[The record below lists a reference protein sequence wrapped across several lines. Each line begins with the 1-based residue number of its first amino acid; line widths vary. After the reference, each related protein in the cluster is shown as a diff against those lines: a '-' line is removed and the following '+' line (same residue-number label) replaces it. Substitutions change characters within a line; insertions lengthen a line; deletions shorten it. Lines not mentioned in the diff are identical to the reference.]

1 MQRQLIMSQNQVNQG
16 YRNNPKLK
24 PPGVDL
30 QYTKEQLEE
39 YIKCAKDPVYFCSKY
54 VKVKTLDKGVMPFE
68 LYDYQQQFVKAIH
81 ENRFTIS
88 KWPRQSGKST
98 SVIGYIT
105 HYVTFNQ
112 SVSCAILANK
122 LKTAKDE
129 LFAKL
134 QLAYENL
141 PHFLQQG
148 VVEWNKTS
156 FKLENGS
163 RVVCDA
169 TSSSAIRGGSYNLL
183 LLDEYAFLPSHIAE
197 EFYSSTYP
205 TISAG
210 LTTKLIIVSTPNG
223 MNHFHKLWVDA
234 NRPDGHKLK
243 NKFVPIDV
251 SWRQVPITP
260 GGPKRDDVWA
270 AEQIAN
276 TSEEQFQQEYGCSFL
291 GSSNTLVSSTKL
303 NVLAPEEFISENV
316 EGLRIFEQPQKDK
329 MYFLQADVSRG
340 QGADYSAFTIIDG
353 ANTPYKVVAS
363 YRNNTI
369 SPFNFPTT
377 ILNAAKQY
385 NNAFVLIETNDLG
398 GQVSNIL
405 HSELEYENVLMTKIL
420 GRKGQILSQGF
431 GGVGRNEMGLRTT
444 AQTKKIGC
452 AILKRLVEEDKIL
465 LNDDRI
471 ITELMSF
478 VSRSNT
484 YKAEEGQTDD
494 LVMTLVFFAWLTRQ
508 DYYADLIEQSKFNY
522 EDAQKPEDDNILF
535 IPQQKNDD
543 DDGEFVQGGAIWYPS

>member
-1 MQRQLIMSQNQVNQG
+1 MMNQNKNNQG

-24 PPGVDL
+24 PPGVEL
-30 QYTKEQLEE
+30 QYSKEELDE
-39 YIKCAKDPVYFCSKY
+39 YIKCANDPVYFCSKY
-54 VKVKTLDKGVMPFE
+54 VKVKTLDKGVMPFK
-68 LYDYQQQFVKAIH
+68 LYDYQETFVRKIH
-81 ENRFTIS
+81 ENRFVIS

-98 SVIGYIT
+98 SVIGYIC

-112 SVSCAILANK
+112 SVNVAILANK

-141 PHFLQQG
+141 PQFLQQG

-210 LTTKLIIVSTPNG
+210 TTTKLIIVSTPNG

-234 NRPDGHKLK
+234 NRPEGHKLK
-243 NKFVPIDV
+243 NKFVPVEV
-251 SWRQVPITP
+251 SWRNVPITP
-260 GGPKRDDVWA
+260 GGPKRNDEWA

-276 TSEEQFQQEYGCSFL
+276 TSPEQFEQEYGCSFL
-291 GSSNTLVSSTKL
+291 GSSNTLISSTKL
-303 NVLAPEEFISENV
+303 NILAPEEPISENSDGYRV
-316 EGLRIFEQPQKDK
+316 YETPQKDK
-329 MYFLQADVSRG
+329 TYFLQADVSRG
-340 QGADYSAFTIIDG
+340 QGSDYSAFSIIE
-353 ANTPYKVVAS
+353 ANTTPYKVVAT

-369 SPFNFPTT
+369 SPFNFPTV
-377 ILNAAKQY
+377 ILNAAKSY
-385 NNAFVLIETNDLG
+385 NSAYVLIETNDLG

-405 HSELEYENVLMTKIL
+405 HSDLEYENVLMTKVL

-431 GGVGRNEMGLRTT
+431 GGIGKNEMGIRTT

-452 AILKRLVEEDKIL
+452 AILKRLIEEDKII
-465 LNDDRI
+465 LNDERI
-471 ITELMSF
+471 IAELMAF

-494 LVMTLVFFAWLTRQ
+494 LVMSLVFFAWLTRQ
-508 DYYADLIEQSKFNY
+508 DYFADLLEQAKFNY
-522 EDAQKPEDDNILF
+522 EEAMKPEDDNVLF
-535 IPQQKNDD
+535 VPNQKNDD
-543 DDGEFVQGGAIWYPS
+543 DGDEFVQGGVVWYPT

>member
-1 MQRQLIMSQNQVNQG
+1 MMNQNKNNQG
-16 YRNNPKLK
+16 YRNNSKLK
-24 PPGVDL
+24 PPGVEL
-30 QYTKEQLEE
+30 QYSKEELDE

-54 VKVKTLDKGVMPFE
+54 VKVKTLDKGVMPFK
-68 LYDYQQQFVKAIH
+68 LYDYQETFVRKIH
-81 ENRFTIS
+81 ENRFVIS

-98 SVIGYIT
+98 SVIGYIC

-112 SVSCAILANK
+112 SVNVAILANK

-141 PHFLQQG
+141 PQFLQQG

-210 LTTKLIIVSTPNG
+210 TTTKLIIVSTPNG

-234 NRPDGHKLK
+234 NRPSGHKLK
-243 NKFVPIDV
+243 NKFVPVEV
-251 SWRQVPITP
+251 SWRDVPITP
-260 GGPKRDDVWA
+260 GGPKRNDEWA

-276 TSEEQFQQEYGCSFL
+276 TSPEQFEQEYGCSFL
-291 GSSNTLVSSTKL
+291 GSSNTLISSTKL
-303 NVLAPEEFISENV
+303 NVLAPEEPISENSDGYRV
-316 EGLRIFEQPQKDK
+316 YETPQKDK
-329 MYFLQADVSRG
+329 TYFLLADVSRG
-340 QGADYSAFTIIDG
+340 QGSDYSAFTVIESNS
-353 ANTPYKVVAS
+353 APYKVVAS

-369 SPFNFPTT
+369 SPFNFPTV
-377 ILNAAKQY
+377 IMNAAKAY
-385 NNAFVLIETNDLG
+385 NNAYVLIETNDLG

-405 HSELEYENVLMTKIL
+405 HSDLEYENVLMTKVL

-431 GGVGRNEMGLRTT
+431 GGIGKNEMGIRTT

-452 AILKRLVEEDKIL
+452 AILKRLIEEDKII

-471 ITELMSF
+471 IAELMAF

-494 LVMTLVFFAWLTRQ
+494 LVMSLVFFAWLTRQ
-508 DYYADLIEQSKFNY
+508 DYFADLLEQAKFNY
-522 EDAQKPEDDNILF
+522 EEAMKPEDDNILF
-535 IPQQKNDD
+535 VPNQKNDD
-543 DDGEFVQGGAIWYPS
+543 DGDEFVQGGVVWYPT

>member
-1 MQRQLIMSQNQVNQG
+1 MSLNNKNQG

-24 PPGVDL
+24 PPGVDI
-30 QYTKEQLEE
+30 QYTKEELDE
-39 YIKCAKDPVYFCSKY
+39 YIRCAKDPVYFCSKY
-54 VKVKTLDKGVMPFE
+54 VKVKTLDKGIMPFK
-68 LYDYQQQFVKAIH
+68 LYDYQEKFVKTIH
-81 ENRFTIS
+81 DNRFVIS

-148 VVEWNKTS
+148 VIEWNKTS

-169 TSSSAIRGGSYNLL
+169 TSSSAIRGGSFNLL

-210 LTTKLIIVSTPNG
+210 TTTKLIIVSTPNG

-234 NRPDGHKLK
+234 NRPSGHKLK
-243 NKFVPIDV
+243 NKFIPVDV
-251 SWRQVPITP
+251 SWRDVPITP
-260 GGPKRDDVWA
+260 GGPKRNDVWA
-270 AEQIAN
+270 EEQIAN
-276 TSEEQFQQEYGCSFL
+276 TSPEQFEQEYGCSFL
-291 GSSNTLVSSTKL
+291 GSSNTLISSTKL
-303 NVLAPEEFISENV
+303 NVLAPEEFLSENS
-316 EGLRIFEQPQKDK
+316 EGLRIFEEPKKEDI
-329 MYFLQADVSRG
+329 YFLLADVSRG
-340 QGADYSAFTIIDG
+340 QGMDYSAFVIIEG
-353 ANTPYKVVAS
+353 SKTPYKVVAT
-363 YRNNTI
+363 YKNNTI
-369 SPFNFPTT
+369 SPFNFPSVIKTS
-377 ILNAAKQY
+377 AEKY
-385 NNAFVLIETNDLG
+385 NNAYVLIETNDLG
-398 GQVSNIL
+398 GQVSHALYN
-405 HSELEYENVLMTKIL
+405 ELEYENLLMTKVL

-431 GGVGRNEMGLRTT
+431 GGSGKNELGLRTT
-444 AQTKKIGC
+444 AQTKKVGC

-465 LNDDRI
+465 LNDERI
-471 ITELMSF
+471 VQELFSF
-478 VSRSNT
+478 ISKSNT
-484 YKAEEGQTDD
+484 YKAEDGHNDD
-494 LVMTLVFFAWLTRQ
+494 LVMCLVFFSWLSRQ
-508 DYYADLIEQSKFNY
+508 DYYADLIETAKFTYSQPDNSE
-522 EDAQKPEDDNILF
+522 EDNVLF
-535 IPQQKNDD
+535 MMNPKDSD
-543 DDGEFVQGGAIWYPS
+543 EGEFSDGKVVWYPA

>member
-1 MQRQLIMSQNQVNQG
+1 MSLNNKNQG

-24 PPGVDL
+24 PPGIEL
-30 QYTKEQLEE
+30 SYTKEQLDE

-54 VKVKTLDKGVMPFE
+54 VKVKTLDKGIMPFK
-68 LYDYQQQFVKAIH
+68 LYDYQEKFVQTIH
-81 ENRFTIS
+81 DNRFVIS

-112 SVSCAILANK
+112 SVNVAILANK

-134 QLAYENL
+134 QMAYENL

-234 NRPDGHKLK
+234 NRPAGHKAK
-243 NKFVPIDV
+243 NNFVPIEV
-251 SWRQVPITP
+251 SWRDVPITP
-260 GGPKRDDVWA
+260 GGPKRDDTWA
-270 AEQIAN
+270 AEQLAN
-276 TSEEQFQQEYGCSFL
+276 TSPEQFEQEYGCSFL
-291 GSSNTLVSSTKL
+291 GSSNTLVSTSKL
-303 NVLAPEEFISENV
+303 NVLAPEDCLEETS
-316 EGLRIFEQPQKDK
+316 EGLKIFEHEVKDQI
-329 MYFLQADVSRG
+329 YFLQADVSRG
-340 QGADYSAFTIIDG
+340 QGSDYSAFTVIDG
-353 ANTPYKVVAS
+353 TTTPYKVVAS
-363 YRNNTI
+363 YRNNTV
-369 SPFNFPTT
+369 SPFSFPVS
-377 ILNAAKQY
+377 IKSAAEKY
-385 NNAFVLIETNDLG
+385 NNAYVLIETNDIG
-398 GQVSNIL
+398 GQVSSIL
-405 HSELEYENVLMTKIL
+405 YNDLEYENVLMTKIL
-420 GRKGQILSQGF
+420 GRKGQVLSQGF
-431 GGVGRNEMGLRTT
+431 GGSSRTEMGLRTT
-444 AQTKKIGC
+444 TQTKKLGC

-465 LNDDRI
+465 LNDERI
-471 ITELMSF
+471 IAELTTF
-478 VSRSNT
+478 VSKSNT
-484 YKAEEGQTDD
+484 FRAEDSHNDD
-494 LVMTLVFFAWLTRQ
+494 LVMTLVFFAWLSRQ
-508 DYYADLIEQSKFNY
+508 EYFADLIESAKFNY
-522 EDAQKPEDDNILF
+522 EEAVKPEDNNTLF
-535 IPQQKNDD
+535 IVSDESFD
-543 DDGEFVQGGAIWYPS
+543 SDEYSDGSVIWKKV

>member
-1 MQRQLIMSQNQVNQG
+1 MSVKNNQQG

-24 PPGVDL
+24 PPGVEL
-30 QYTKEQLEE
+30 QYTEEQLKE
-39 YIKCAKDPVYFCSKY
+39 YVKCANDPVYFCSKY

-68 LYDYQQQFVKAIH
+68 LYDYQQKFVKAIH
-81 ENRFTIS
+81 DNRFTIS

-163 RVVCDA
+163 RVICDA

-183 LLDEYAFLPSHIAE
+183 LLDEYAFLPSHVAE

-210 LTTKLIIVSTPNG
+210 TTTKLIIVSTPNG

-234 NRPDGHKLK
+234 NRQDGHKLK
-243 NKFVPIDV
+243 NKFIPIEV
-251 SWRQVPITP
+251 SWRDVPITP
-260 GGPKRDDVWA
+260 GGPKRNDVWA

-276 TSEEQFQQEYGCSFL
+276 TSPEQFEQEYGCSFL
-291 GSSNTLVSSTKL
+291 GSSNTLISSTKL
-303 NVLAPEEFISENV
+303 NVLAPEEFLTEDSD
-316 EGLRIFEQPQKDK
+316 GLRIFEEPNENKT
-329 MYFLQADVSRG
+329 YFLQADVARG
-340 QGADYSAFTIIDG
+340 QGSDYSAFTVIEG
-353 ANTPYKVVAS
+353 SEAPYKIVAT

-369 SPFNFPTT
+369 SPFNFPQ
-377 ILNAAKQY
+377 IIKKVGEKY
-385 NNAFVLIETNDLG
+385 NNAYVLIETNDIG
-398 GQVSNIL
+398 SQVSSIL
-405 HSELEYENVLMTKIL
+405 YNDLNYENLLMTRIM

-431 GGVGRNEMGLRTT
+431 AQGRSEMGLRTT
-444 AQTKKIGC
+444 AQTKKLGC

-465 LNDDRI
+465 INDERI
-471 ITELMSF
+471 IQELMCF
-478 VSRSNT
+478 VSKSNT
-484 YKAEEGQTDD
+484 YKAEDGQNDD

-508 DYYADLIEQSKFNY
+508 EYYADLIETSKMNY
-522 EDAQKPEDDNILF
+522 EEAKKPEDDNVLF
-535 IPQQKNDD
+535 MYGEDEDGRERFSDGND
-543 DDGEFVQGGAIWYPS
+543 VWYPL

>member
-1 MQRQLIMSQNQVNQG
+1 MSQNNNNQG

-24 PPGVDL
+24 PPGVEIP
-30 QYTKEQLEE
+30 YTKEQLEE
-39 YIKCAKDPVYFCSKY
+39 YVKCANDPVYFCSKY
-54 VKVKTLDKGVMPFE
+54 VKVKTLDKGVMPFK
-68 LYDYQQQFVKAIH
+68 LYDYQEKFVREIH
-81 ENRFTIS
+81 KNRFVIS

-98 SVIGYIT
+98 SVIGYIC

-112 SVSCAILANK
+112 SVNVAILANK

-141 PHFLQQG
+141 PQFLQQG

-234 NRPDGHKLK
+234 NRQEGHKLK
-243 NKFVPIDV
+243 NRFIPVEV
-251 SWRQVPITP
+251 SWRDVPITP

-270 AEQIAN
+270 EEQIAN
-276 TSEEQFQQEYGCSFL
+276 TSPEQFEQEYGCSFL
-291 GSSNTLVSSTKL
+291 GSSNTLISSTKL
-303 NVLAPEEFISENV
+303 NVLAPEEPISENA
-316 EGLRIFEQPQKDK
+316 EGHRVYETPQQDK
-329 MYFLQADVSRG
+329 TYFLQADVSRG
-340 QGADYSAFTIIDG
+340 QGSDYSAFTVIEG
-353 ANTPYKVVAS
+353 SSTPYKVVCS

-369 SPFNFPTT
+369 SPFNFPTV
-377 ILNAAKQY
+377 IQNVAKAY
-385 NNAFVLIETNDLG
+385 NNAYVLIETNDLG

-405 HSELEYENVLMTKIL
+405 HSDLEYENVLMTKII
-420 GRKGQILSQGF
+420 GRKGQVLSQGF
-431 GGVGRNEMGLRTT
+431 GGVGKNEMGLRTT

-452 AILKRLVEEDKIL
+452 AILKRLVEENKIL

-471 ITELMSF
+471 ITEMMSF
-478 VSRSNT
+478 VSKSNT
-484 YKAEEGQTDD
+484 YKAEDGQNDD

-508 DYYADLIEQSKFNY
+508 EYFADLIEQSKFNY
-522 EDAQKPEDDNILF
+522 EEAIKPEDDNVLF
-535 IPQQKNDD
+535 APNQNNGE
-543 DDGEFVQGGAIWYPS
+543 DDGEFVEGGVVWYPS

>member
-1 MQRQLIMSQNQVNQG
+1 MTSQNNKLG

-24 PPGVDL
+24 PPGIEL
-30 QYTKEQLEE
+30 NYTEEQLRE
-39 YIKCAKDPVYFCSKY
+39 YVKCAQDPVYFCSKY

-68 LYDYQQQFVKAIH
+68 LYDYQQRFVKAIH
-81 ENRFTIS
+81 DNRFTIS

-163 RVVCDA
+163 RVICDA

-183 LLDEYAFLPSHIAE
+183 LLDEYAFLPSHVAE

-210 LTTKLIIVSTPNG
+210 TTTKLIIVSTPNG

-234 NRPDGHKLK
+234 NRPEGHKLK
-243 NKFVPIDV
+243 NKFIPIEV
-251 SWRQVPITP
+251 SWREVPITP
-260 GGPKRDDVWA
+260 GGPKRDDKWA

-291 GSSNTLVSSTKL
+291 GSSNTLISSTKL
-303 NVLAPEEFISENV
+303 NVLAPEEFLKEDAD
-316 EGLRIFEQPQKDK
+316 GTRIFKQPAKDDI
-329 MYFLQADVSRG
+329 YFLMADVSRG
-340 QGADYSAFTIIDG
+340 QGSDYSAITVING
-353 ANTPYKVVAS
+353 SKTPYEVVAS
-363 YRNNTI
+363 YRNNTV
-369 SPFNFPTT
+369 SPFHFPTV
-377 ILNAAKQY
+377 IKSLAEKY
-385 NNAFVLIETNDLG
+385 NNAYVLIETNDIG
-398 GQVSNIL
+398 GQVASIL
-405 HSELEYENVLMTKIL
+405 YNDLEYENVLMTMMK

-431 GGVGRNEMGLRTT
+431 GGSRSEFGLRTT
-444 AQTKKIGC
+444 AQTKKLGC
-452 AILKRLVEEDKIL
+452 SILKRLVEEDKIL
-465 LNDDRI
+465 LNDERI
-471 ITELMSF
+471 IAELMTF
-478 VSRSNT
+478 VSKSNT
-484 YKAEEGQTDD
+484 FKADDGHNDD
-494 LVMTLVFFAWLTRQ
+494 LIMTLVFFAWLCRQ
-508 DYYADLIEQSKFNY
+508 EYYSDLIESAKMNFEEAKN
-522 EDAQKPEDDNILF
+522 PEDDNTLF
-535 IPQQKNDD
+535 MLGPDD
-543 DDGEFVQGGAIWYPS
+543 DEDKFSDGTAVWYPA

>member
-1 MQRQLIMSQNQVNQG
+1 MSQIQPNQG

-54 VKVKTLDKGVMPFE
+54 VKVKTLDKGIMPFE
-68 LYDYQQQFVKAIH
+68 LYDYQQKFVKAIH
-81 ENRFTIS
+81 DNRFTIS

-98 SVIGYIT
+98 SVIGYIC
-105 HYVTFNQ
+105 HYITFNQ
-112 SVSCAILANK
+112 SVSVAILANR

-129 LFAKL
+129 LYSKL
-134 QLAYENL
+134 QMAYENL
-141 PHFLQQG
+141 PPFLQQG

-156 FKLENGS
+156 LKLENGS
-163 RVVCDA
+163 RVICDA
-169 TSSSAIRGGSYNLL
+169 TSSAAIRGGSFNFL
-183 LLDEYAFLPSHIAE
+183 LLDEYAFLPSHVAE
-197 EFYSSTYP
+197 EFYASTYP

-210 LTTKLIIVSTPNG
+210 TTTKLVIVSTPNG

-234 NRPDGHKLK
+234 NRPEGHKLK

-251 SWRQVPITP
+251 SWREVPITP
-260 GGPKRDDVWA
+260 GGPRRDDVWA

-291 GSSNTLVSSTKL
+291 GSSNTLISSTKL
-303 NVLAPEEFISENV
+303 NVLAPEEFISENA
-316 EGLRIFEQPQKDK
+316 EGLRIFEQPIKDR

-353 ANTPYKVVAS
+353 ASAPYKVVAS

-405 HSELEYENVLMTKIL
+405 HSELEYENVLMTKVL
-420 GRKGQILSQGF
+420 GRKGQVLSQGF
-431 GGVGRNEMGLRTT
+431 GGIGRNEMGLRTT

-452 AILKRLVEEDKIL
+452 AILKRLIEEDKIL

-471 ITELMSF
+471 VTELMSF
-478 VSRSNT
+478 VSKSNT
-484 YKAEEGQTDD
+484 YKAEDGQNDD

-508 DYYADLIEQSKFNY
+508 DYYSDLIEQAKFNY
-522 EDAQKPEDDNILF
+522 EDGQKPEDDNILF
-535 IPQQKNDD
+535 VPQQKNDD
-543 DDGEFVQGGAIWYPS
+543 DDGEFVHGGAIWYPS

>member
-1 MQRQLIMSQNQVNQG
+1 MSLNNKNQG

-24 PPGVDL
+24 PPGIEL
-30 QYTKEQLEE
+30 SYTKEQLDE

-54 VKVKTLDKGVMPFE
+54 VKVKTLDKGIMPFK
-68 LYDYQQQFVKAIH
+68 LYDYQEKFVQTIH
-81 ENRFTIS
+81 DNRFVIS

-112 SVSCAILANK
+112 SVNVAILANK

-134 QLAYENL
+134 QMAYENL

-234 NRPDGHKLK
+234 NRPAGHKAK
-243 NKFVPIDV
+243 NNFVPIEV
-251 SWRQVPITP
+251 SWRDVPITP
-260 GGPKRDDVWA
+260 GGPKRDDTWA
-270 AEQIAN
+270 AEQLAN
-276 TSEEQFQQEYGCSFL
+276 TSPEQFEQEYGCSFL
-291 GSSNTLVSSTKL
+291 GSSNTLVATSKL
-303 NVLAPEEFISENV
+303 NVLAPEDCLEENS
-316 EGLRIFEQPQKDK
+316 EGLKIFEHPVKDQI
-329 MYFLQADVSRG
+329 YFLQADVSRG
-340 QGADYSAFTIIDG
+340 QGSDYSAFTVIDG
-353 ANTPYKVVAS
+353 TTTPYKVVAS
-363 YRNNTI
+363 YRNNTV
-369 SPFNFPTT
+369 SPFSFPVS
-377 ILNAAKQY
+377 IKSAAEQY
-385 NNAFVLIETNDLG
+385 NNAYVLIETNDIG
-398 GQVSNIL
+398 GQVSSIL
-405 HSELEYENVLMTKIL
+405 YNDLEYENVLMTKIL
-420 GRKGQILSQGF
+420 
-431 GGVGRNEMGLRTT
+431 
-444 AQTKKIGC
+444 
-452 AILKRLVEEDKIL
+452 
-465 LNDDRI
+465 
-471 ITELMSF
+471 
-478 VSRSNT
+478 
-484 YKAEEGQTDD
+484 
-494 LVMTLVFFAWLTRQ
+494 
-508 DYYADLIEQSKFNY
+508 
-522 EDAQKPEDDNILF
+522 
-535 IPQQKNDD
+535 
-543 DDGEFVQGGAIWYPS
+543 

>member
-1 MQRQLIMSQNQVNQG
+1 MSLNNKNQG

-24 PPGVDL
+24 PPGIEL
-30 QYTKEQLEE
+30 SYTKEQLDE

-54 VKVKTLDKGVMPFE
+54 VKVKTLDKGIMPFK
-68 LYDYQQQFVKAIH
+68 LYDYQEKFVQTIH
-81 ENRFTIS
+81 DNRFVIS

-112 SVSCAILANK
+112 SVNVAILANK

-134 QLAYENL
+134 QMAYENL

-234 NRPDGHKLK
+234 NRPAGHKAK
-243 NKFVPIDV
+243 NNFVPIEV
-251 SWRQVPITP
+251 SWRDVPITP
-260 GGPKRDDVWA
+260 GGPKRDDTWA
-270 AEQIAN
+270 AEQLAN
-276 TSEEQFQQEYGCSFL
+276 TSPEQFEQEYGCSFL
-291 GSSNTLVSSTKL
+291 GSSNTLVSTSKL
-303 NVLAPEEFISENV
+303 NVLAPEDCLEETS
-316 EGLRIFEQPQKDK
+316 EGLKIFEHEVKDQI
-329 MYFLQADVSRG
+329 YFLQADVSRG
-340 QGADYSAFTIIDG
+340 QGSDYSAFTVIDG
-353 ANTPYKVVAS
+353 TTTPYKVVAS
-363 YRNNTI
+363 YRNNTV
-369 SPFNFPTT
+369 SPFSFPVS
-377 ILNAAKQY
+377 IKSAAEKY
-385 NNAFVLIETNDLG
+385 NNAYVLIETNDIG
-398 GQVSNIL
+398 GQVSSIL
-405 HSELEYENVLMTKIL
+405 YNDLEYENVLMTKIL
-420 GRKGQILSQGF
+420 GRKGQVLSQGF
-431 GGVGRNEMGLRTT
+431 GGSSRTEMGLRTT
-444 AQTKKIGC
+444 TQTKKLGC

-465 LNDDRI
+465 LNDERI
-471 ITELMSF
+471 IAELTTF
-478 VSRSNT
+478 VAKSNT
-484 YKAEEGQTDD
+484 FRAEDSHNDD
-494 LVMTLVFFAWLTRQ
+494 LVMTLVFFAWLSRQ
-508 DYYADLIEQSKFNY
+508 EYFADLIESAKFNY
-522 EDAQKPEDDNILF
+522 EEAVKPEDNNTLF
-535 IPQQKNDD
+535 IVSDESFD
-543 DDGEFVQGGAIWYPS
+543 SDEYSDGSVIWKKV

>member
-1 MQRQLIMSQNQVNQG
+1 MSLNNKNQG

-24 PPGVDL
+24 PPGIEL
-30 QYTKEQLEE
+30 SYTKEQLDE

-54 VKVKTLDKGVMPFE
+54 VKVKTLDKGIMPFK
-68 LYDYQQQFVKAIH
+68 LYDYQEKFVQTIH
-81 ENRFTIS
+81 DNRFVIS

-112 SVSCAILANK
+112 SVNVAILANK

-134 QLAYENL
+134 QMAYENL

-234 NRPDGHKLK
+234 NRPAGHKAK
-243 NKFVPIDV
+243 NNFVPIEV
-251 SWRQVPITP
+251 SWRDVPITP
-260 GGPKRDDVWA
+260 GGPKRDDTWA
-270 AEQIAN
+270 AEQLAN
-276 TSEEQFQQEYGCSFL
+276 TSPEQFEQEYGCSFL
-291 GSSNTLVSSTKL
+291 GSSNTLVATSKL
-303 NVLAPEEFISENV
+303 NVLAPEECLEENS
-316 EGLRIFEQPQKDK
+316 EGLKIFEHPVKDQI
-329 MYFLQADVSRG
+329 YFLQADVSRG
-340 QGADYSAFTIIDG
+340 QGSDYSAFTVIDG
-353 ANTPYKVVAS
+353 TTTPYKVVAS
-363 YRNNTI
+363 YRNNTV
-369 SPFNFPTT
+369 SPFSFPVS
-377 ILNAAKQY
+377 IKSAAEQY
-385 NNAFVLIETNDLG
+385 NNAYVLIETNDIG
-398 GQVSNIL
+398 GQVSSIL
-405 HSELEYENVLMTKIL
+405 YNDLEYENVLMTKIL
-420 GRKGQILSQGF
+420 GRKGQVLSQGF
-431 GGVGRNEMGLRTT
+431 GGSSRTEMGLRTT
-444 AQTKKIGC
+444 TQTKKLGC

-465 LNDDRI
+465 LNDERI
-471 ITELMSF
+471 ITELTTF
-478 VSRSNT
+478 VSKSNT
-484 YKAEEGQTDD
+484 FRAEDSHNDD
-494 LVMTLVFFAWLTRQ
+494 LVMTLVFFAWLSRQ
-508 DYYADLIEQSKFNY
+508 EYFADLIESAKFNY
-522 EDAQKPEDDNILF
+522 EEAVKPEDNNTLF
-535 IPQQKNDD
+535 IVSDESFD
-543 DDGEFVQGGAIWYPS
+543 SDEYSDGSVIWKKV

>member
-1 MQRQLIMSQNQVNQG
+1 MSLNNKNQG

-24 PPGVDL
+24 PPGIEL
-30 QYTKEQLEE
+30 SYTKEQLDE

-54 VKVKTLDKGVMPFE
+54 VKVKTLDKGIMPFK
-68 LYDYQQQFVKAIH
+68 LYDYQEKFVQTIH
-81 ENRFTIS
+81 DNRFVIS

-112 SVSCAILANK
+112 SVNVAILANK

-134 QLAYENL
+134 QMAYENL

-234 NRPDGHKLK
+234 NRPAGHKSK
-243 NKFVPIDV
+243 NNFVPIEV
-251 SWRQVPITP
+251 SWRDVPITP
-260 GGPKRDDVWA
+260 GGPKRDDTWA
-270 AEQIAN
+270 AEQLAN
-276 TSEEQFQQEYGCSFL
+276 TSPEQFEQEYGCSFL
-291 GSSNTLVSSTKL
+291 GSSNTLVSTSKL
-303 NVLAPEEFISENV
+303 NVLAPEDCLEETS
-316 EGLRIFEQPQKDK
+316 EGLKIFEQPLKDQI
-329 MYFLQADVSRG
+329 YFLQADVSRG
-340 QGADYSAFTIIDG
+340 QGSDYSAFTVIDG
-353 ANTPYKVVAS
+353 TTTPYKVVAS
-363 YRNNTI
+363 YRNNTV
-369 SPFNFPTT
+369 SPFSFPVS
-377 ILNAAKQY
+377 IKSAAEKY
-385 NNAFVLIETNDLG
+385 NNAYVLIETNDIG
-398 GQVSNIL
+398 GQVSSIL
-405 HSELEYENVLMTKIL
+405 YNDLEYENVLMTKIL
-420 GRKGQILSQGF
+420 GRKGQVLSQGF
-431 GGVGRNEMGLRTT
+431 GGSSRTEMGLRTT
-444 AQTKKIGC
+444 TQTKKLGC

-465 LNDDRI
+465 LNDERI
-471 ITELMSF
+471 ITELTTF
-478 VSRSNT
+478 VSKSNT
-484 YKAEEGQTDD
+484 FRAEDSHNDD
-494 LVMTLVFFAWLTRQ
+494 LVMTLVFFAWLSRQ
-508 DYYADLIEQSKFNY
+508 EYFADLIESAKFNY
-522 EDAQKPEDDNILF
+522 EEAVKPEDNNTLF
-535 IPQQKNDD
+535 IVSDESFD
-543 DDGEFVQGGAIWYPS
+543 SDEYSDGSVIWKKV

>member
-1 MQRQLIMSQNQVNQG
+1 MSQEKPNQG

-24 PPGVDL
+24 PPGIEL
-30 QYTKEQLEE
+30 QYTKDQLDE

-54 VKVKTLDKGVMPFE
+54 VKVKTLDKGIMPFE
-68 LYDYQQQFVKAIH
+68 LYDYQQRFVNSIH
-81 ENRFTIS
+81 ENRFVIS

-163 RVVCDA
+163 RVICDA

-183 LLDEYAFLPSHIAE
+183 LLDEYAFLPSHVAE

-210 LTTKLIIVSTPNG
+210 TTTKLIIVSTPNG

-234 NRPDGHKLK
+234 NRPEGHKLK
-243 NKFVPIDV
+243 NRFIPVEV
-251 SWRQVPITP
+251 SWRDVPITP

-276 TSEEQFQQEYGCSFL
+276 TSPEQFEQEYGCSFL
-291 GSSNTLVSSTKL
+291 GSSNTLVATSKL
-303 NVLAPEEFISENV
+303 NVLAPEEYLEETS
-316 EGLRIFEQPQKDK
+316 EGLRIFETAKKDNI
-329 MYFLQADVSRG
+329 YFLQADVSRG
-340 QGADYSAFTIIDG
+340 QGSDYSAFTIID
-353 ANTPYKVVAS
+353 ATTAPYKVVAS
-363 YRNNTI
+363 YRNNI
-369 SPFNFPTT
+369 VSPFNFPN
-377 ILNAAKQY
+377 IIKAAAEKY
-385 NNAFVLIETNDLG
+385 NNAYVLIETNDIG
-398 GQVSNIL
+398 GQVSSIL
-405 HSELEYENVLMTKIL
+405 YNDLEYENLLMTKIS

-431 GGVGRNEMGLRTT
+431 AGGKSEMGLRTT

-452 AILKRLVEEDKIL
+452 AILKRLVEEDKIF
-465 LNDDRI
+465 LNDERI
-471 ITELMSF
+471 LSELMTF
-478 VSRSNT
+478 VSKSNT
-484 YKAEEGQTDD
+484 FKAEDGHNDD
-494 LVMTLVFFAWLTRQ
+494 LVMTLVFFAWLSRQ
-508 DYYADLIEQSKFNY
+508 EYFADLIESAKFNY
-522 EDAQKPEDDNILF
+522 EEAKKPEDDNTLF
-535 IPQQKNDD
+535 MVSDQDLEED
-543 DDGEFVQGGAIWYPS
+543 EFSDGKVVWKKV

>member
-1 MQRQLIMSQNQVNQG
+1 MSLNNKNQG

-24 PPGVDL
+24 PPGIEL
-30 QYTKEQLEE
+30 SYTKEQLDE

-54 VKVKTLDKGVMPFE
+54 VKVKTLDKGIMPFK
-68 LYDYQQQFVKAIH
+68 LYDYQEKFVQTIH
-81 ENRFTIS
+81 DNRFVIS

-112 SVSCAILANK
+112 SVNVAILANK

-134 QLAYENL
+134 QMAYENL

-234 NRPDGHKLK
+234 NRPAGHKSK
-243 NKFVPIDV
+243 NNFVPIEV
-251 SWRQVPITP
+251 SWRDVPITP
-260 GGPKRDDVWA
+260 GGPKRDDAWA
-270 AEQIAN
+270 AEQLAN
-276 TSEEQFQQEYGCSFL
+276 TSPEQFEQEYGCSFL
-291 GSSNTLVSSTKL
+291 GSSNTLVATSKL
-303 NVLAPEEFISENV
+303 NVLAPEDFLEENS
-316 EGLRIFEQPQKDK
+316 EGLRIFEQPVKDQI
-329 MYFLQADVSRG
+329 YFLQADVSRG
-340 QGADYSAFTIIDG
+340 QGSDYSAFTVIDG
-353 ANTPYKVVAS
+353 TTSPYKVVAS
-363 YRNNTI
+363 YRNNTV
-369 SPFNFPTT
+369 SPFSFPVS
-377 ILNAAKQY
+377 IKSAAEKY
-385 NNAFVLIETNDLG
+385 NNAYVLIETNDIG
-398 GQVSNIL
+398 GQVSSIL
-405 HSELEYENVLMTKIL
+405 YNDLEYENVLMTKIL
-420 GRKGQILSQGF
+420 GRKGQVLSQGF
-431 GGVGRNEMGLRTT
+431 GGSSRTEMGLRTT
-444 AQTKKIGC
+444 TQTKKLGC

-465 LNDDRI
+465 LNDERI
-471 ITELMSF
+471 ITELTTF
-478 VSRSNT
+478 VSKSNT
-484 YKAEEGQTDD
+484 FRAEDSHNDD
-494 LVMTLVFFAWLTRQ
+494 LVMTLVFFAWLSRQ
-508 DYYADLIEQSKFNY
+508 EYFADLIESAKFNY
-522 EDAQKPEDDNILF
+522 EEAVKPEDNNTLF
-535 IPQQKNDD
+535 IVSDESFD
-543 DDGEFVQGGAIWYPS
+543 SDEYSDGSVIWKKV